1 MKVGL
6 VVGRMQPITKGH
18 QRMFDTCFSMGCE
31 KVVCVL
37 GNCDEISKDNPFKY
51 VGIDEILEIF
61 ESGTGVVFFGNSD
74 DEFSRETVRLFTE
87 AIEDS
92 EVKNIDV
99 YYYDPVVI
107 RDNKDYKY
115 NELLALLEGYLNK
128 NNDEDYLYLP
138 DIYFVKEGK
147 IIGHDNESAFVAT
160 SNEEYSIDEIKN
172 KLFNKYVKLLNDYN
186 REDTDE

>member
-1 MKVGL
+1 MSNN
-6 VVGRMQPITKGH
+6 PN
-18 QRMFDTCFSMGCE
+18 E
-31 KVVCVL
+31 KEEAQKCQ
-37 GNCDEISKDNPFKY
+37 DEINAIIATARAEGRALTPEEEEQIRQYYARIKQIELECQASNSYEIEYAQKDFQNRINTADGKTSQ
-51 VGIDEILEIF
+51 ELLEK
-61 ESGTGVVFFGNSD
+61 
-74 DEFSRETVRLFTE
+74 R
-87 AIEDS
+87 
-92 EVKNIDV
+92 
-99 YYYDPVVI
+99 Y
-107 RDNKDYKY
+107 KDYKY

>member
-1 MKVGL
+1 MIKKLVLTLLVAIVFLSGCSIKKVDDL
-6 VVGRMQPITKGH
+6 SQ
-18 QRMFDTCFSMGCE
+18 FE
-31 KVVCVL
+31 KFAKEYSV
-37 GNCDEISKDNPFKY
+37 SKDNPFKY

>member
-1 MKVGL
+1 MEDL
-6 VVGRMQPITKGH
+6 YN
-18 QRMFDTCFSMGCE
+18 E
-31 KVVCVL
+31 K
-37 GNCDEISKDNPFKY
+37 NAIIKY
-51 VGIDEILEIF
+51 IDKEGYI
-61 ESGTGVVFFGNSD
+61 
-74 DEFSRETVRLFTE
+74 
-87 AIEDS
+87 
-92 EVKNIDV
+92 KWID
-99 YYYDPVVI
+99 
-107 RDNKDYKY
+107 DNKDYKY

>member
-1 MKVGL
+1 MK
-6 VVGRMQPITKGH
+6 
-18 QRMFDTCFSMGCE
+18 
-31 KVVCVL
+31 
-37 GNCDEISKDNPFKY
+37 EI
-51 VGIDEILEIF
+51 EILVEVYDEPSKIIEKLDNF
-61 ESGTGVVFFGNSD
+61 EFKGVK
-74 DEFSRETVRLFTE
+74 ET
-87 AIEDS
+87 
-92 EVKNIDV
+92 IDV

-115 NELLALLEGYLNK
+115 NELLGLLEGYLNK

>member
-1 MKVGL
+1 MKICQNCGHENTDSGKFCEECGTKL
-6 VVGRMQPITKGH
+6 VEAPKFCPECGTK
-18 QRMFDTCFSMGCE
+18 
-31 KVVCVL
+31 
-37 GNCDEISKDNPFKY
+37 
-51 VGIDEILEIF
+51 
-61 ESGTGVVFFGNSD
+61 
-74 DEFSRETVRLFTE
+74 
-87 AIEDS
+87 
-92 EVKNIDV
+92 
-99 YYYDPVVI
+99 
-107 RDNKDYKY
+107 
-115 NELLALLEGYLNK
+115 LEGMPKFCPECGFSLLSGE

>member
-1 MKVGL
+1 M
-6 VVGRMQPITKGH
+6 
-18 QRMFDTCFSMGCE
+18 
-31 KVVCVL
+31 L
-37 GNCDEISKDNPFKY
+37 G
-51 VGIDEILEIF
+51 
-61 ESGTGVVFFGNSD
+61 
-74 DEFSRETVRLFTE
+74 
-87 AIEDS
+87 
-92 EVKNIDV
+92 
-99 YYYDPVVI
+99 
-107 RDNKDYKY
+107 
-115 NELLALLEGYLNK
+115 LLEGYLNK